1 MIYETA
7 TSTDSRPINRITLL
21 PRPDPEHEH
30 RDEIQKQV
38 MEILLIERE
47 IAGDD
52 THVQTNLMVLL
63 GNNIRVVV
71 GYEGQLLIDSETAY
85 AKLDDA
91 LKGIQHF
98 AVFREL
104 NGKHFIFILNGRVD
118 PQPRSWVPNLLLFLA
133 TLVSVLIVGTQI
145 ALNELIHNQPEL
157 LEPLLSNFWGE
168 LWRGAP
174 YAISILLILGAHEL
188 GHYFAARYHK
198 IAVTL
203 PYFIPAPL
211 ISLLGTFGAFIQ
223 IREPMRNRKVL
234 LDIGVAGPLAGL
246 VFCIPIL
253 LIGLATSQT
262 GPISVGGQV
271 EGNSILYALSKILVF
286 GQFLPNGEMDVYVN
300 QLAWAGWTGLLVTA
314 LNLIPIGQ
322 LDGGHIL
329 YALIGER
336 AQKLYYPLIGGVFLL
351 VLFASDMWLF
361 WLILLVLFGR
371 LYAMPLDTITRL
383 DSRRR
388 WVGLFA
394 LFIFCITFVP
404 VPFTVVDDGGQTL
417 ERSAAAL
424 FPLAVGLITLWT
436 TRRQ

>member
-1 MIYETA
+1 MITLHKRTLQGQVGDLPTKHNLSCWRLYPLPTERTAEHSEAGKVHGLAKSVYNPLRDRTFLKRIPQENRPLSRYCMIYETA

-300 QLAWAGWTGLLVTA
+300 QLAWAGWTGL
-314 LNLIPIGQ
+314 
-322 LDGGHIL
+322 H
-329 YALIGER
+329 EC
-336 AQKLYYPLIGGVFLL
+336 
-351 VLFASDMWLF
+351 W
-361 WLILLVLFGR
+361 FG
-371 LYAMPLDTITRL
+371 
-383 DSRRR
+383 
-388 WVGLFA
+388 
-394 LFIFCITFVP
+394 
-404 VPFTVVDDGGQTL
+404 
-417 ERSAAAL
+417 
-424 FPLAVGLITLWT
+424 
-436 TRRQ
+436 